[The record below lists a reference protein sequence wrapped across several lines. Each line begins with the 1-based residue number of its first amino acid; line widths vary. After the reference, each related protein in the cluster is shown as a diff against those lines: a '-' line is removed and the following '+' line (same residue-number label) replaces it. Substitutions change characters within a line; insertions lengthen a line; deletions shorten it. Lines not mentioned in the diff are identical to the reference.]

1 MEGPGEHKGAFL
13 WEEWPTSDPAM
24 RECRAGLRNR
34 SCPQGY
40 GDRCG
45 KGGIQVMLEK
55 MAEPESD
62 VCGGLGKSQTN
73 GQMVSV
79 SEVEKMKGTHP
90 LKSSAILI
98 FRLESLF
105 LVQTLP

>member
-1 MEGPGEHKGAFL
+1 
-13 WEEWPTSDPAM
+13 
-24 RECRAGLRNR
+24 
-34 SCPQGY
+34 
-40 GDRCG
+40 
-45 KGGIQVMLEK
+45 MLER
-55 MAEPESD
+55 MAEPDSD

-73 GQMVSV
+73 GQISV
-79 SEVEKMKGTHP
+79 SEVDKMKGTHP